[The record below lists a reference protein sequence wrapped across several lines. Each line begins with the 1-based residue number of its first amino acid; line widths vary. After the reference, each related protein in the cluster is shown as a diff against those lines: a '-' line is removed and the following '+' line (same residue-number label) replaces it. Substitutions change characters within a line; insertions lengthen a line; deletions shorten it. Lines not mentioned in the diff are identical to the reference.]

1 MEAWQQNILTNIRK
15 SIVLTAEK
23 EAYILSQ
30 FRSRKLKKKEFLLQS
45 GDICHN
51 LMYVQ
56 KGVLRIYSTDDAYL
70 QNNVYF
76 AVDDWWVVD
85 LKSFIE
91 SSPARFD
98 IQALV
103 DCDLLSIHKLSFEK
117 LLVEIPELERWF
129 RILLQNALISSENRI
144 SDKISLTAE
153 RRYDQFLKKY
163 PTLEVQISQK
173 HIASYLGIT
182 AEHLSKIKSRRIKSK
197 P

>member
-1 MEAWQQNILTNIRK
+1 MHHNILTNIK
-15 SIVLTAEK
+15 KNVTLTEET
-23 EAYILSQ
+23 EAHILSQ
-30 FRSRKLKKKEFLLQS
+30 FRTKKLKKRQFLLHH
-45 GDICHN
+45 GEICQY

-56 KGVLRIYSTDDAYL
+56 SGVLRIYSTDDSWV

-76 AVDDWWVVD
+76 AADDWWVVD

-103 DCDLLSIHKLSFEK
+103 DCDLLSIHKLSFER
-117 LLVEIPELERWF
+117 LLADIPELERWF

-153 RRYDQFLKKY
+153 RRYEEFLKKY
-163 PTLEVQISQK
+163 PTLEMQISQK

-182 AEHLSKIKSRRIKSK
+182 AEHLSKIKSRRIKQPK